1 MCGRGRLEFRG
12 GSLVFLI
19 ILLLLLLLAS
29 FHIGYASSRALGGAA
44 ASSFLYL
51 PLSFYFILCIPL

>member
-19 ILLLLLLLAS
+19 ILLLLLLTS